1 MTGRRHIDLIKD
13 AQLRGRDGLFDLRI
27 EDGVIVAIEDSLET
41 LLEDNVCS
49 AHGRLLLPGFVDLHT
64 HLDKTMCGLPNI
76 SGTLQEAITVW
87 LGAARLHTYESVYTR
102 ARAGL
107 ERAIVHGTTALRT
120 HVDVITPAHLESVR
134 ALLQLR
140 QDFRGRIDLQL
151 AALGR
156 PGEPE
161 SYALMAEAI
170 RMGVDCVG
178 GAPLIE
184 QNPEASV
191 LAAFK
196 LAARYGCPIDLHVD
210 ETEDPHVSSLRQ
222 IAALTKANGMQGRVT
237 AGHCVS
243 LAFMDQGAALE
254 IVNQCAEDG
263 VTIVTLPSCNL
274 VLMGRNLQPTP
285 RGVTRVKDMLAAG
298 VNICIGSDN
307 VRDPFNPFG
316 DYDLLYAAN
325 LCAHVAHLSGASEI
339 DTCLDMITRFPARAF
354 YGRETGIAVGALADL
369 VLLDESD
376 PAAIVPVMPP
386 RARVI
391 KGGYEITESK
401 SGQ

>member
-1 MTGRRHIDLIKD
+1 MTHHKTVDLIKD

-27 EDGVIVAIEDSLET
+27 DDGVIVAIEDNLET
-41 LLEDNVCS
+41 LLEDTVLN

-64 HLDKTMCGLPNI
+64 HLDKTMCGLPNA
-76 SGTLQEAITVW
+76 SGTLHEAIAVW
-87 LGAARLHTYESVYTR
+87 LGAVHLHTYSSVYTR

-107 ERAIVHGTTALRT
+107 ERAIAHGTTAMRS

-140 QDFRGRIDLQL
+140 QDFRASIDLQL
-151 AALGR
+151 SALGR
-156 PGEPE
+156 PSEPE

-196 LAARYGCPIDLHVD
+196 LAARYGCPVDLHVD
-210 ETEDPHVSSLRQ
+210 ETEDPQSSSLRQ
-222 IAALTKANGMQGRVT
+222 IAALTKANGMQGLVT

-243 LAFMDQGAALE
+243 LAFMDRAAALE
-254 IVNQCAEDG
+254 IVALCTETG
-263 VTIVTLPSCNL
+263 ITIVTLPSCNL
-274 VLMGRNLQPTP
+274 VLMGRGREPAP

-298 VNICIGSDN
+298 VNICAGSDN

-316 DYDLLYAAN
+316 DYDLLHAAN
-325 LCAHVAHLSGASEI
+325 LCAHVAHLSGTDEI
-339 DTCLDMITRFPARAF
+339 NTSLDMVTRHPARAF
-354 YGRETGIAVGALADL
+354 YGREVGIDVGAPADL
-369 VLLDESD
+369 VLLEETN

-386 RARVI
+386 RAAVVKR
-391 KGGYEITESK
+391 GYGITESMP
-401 SGQ
+401 GQ